1 MTARR
6 VIAVRLPPRLVDEID
21 RQVASG
27 AAKDRT
33 AWIEGAAAR
42 RALTASGRPQSVDR
56 SVERIDLDG

>member
-6 VIAVRLPPRLVDEID
+6 VIAVRLPPTLVDEID
-21 RQVASG
+21 RQVAAG

-42 RALTASGRPQSVDR
+42 RALVGSGRTQAGDR
-56 SVERIDLDG
+56 VGDKPR